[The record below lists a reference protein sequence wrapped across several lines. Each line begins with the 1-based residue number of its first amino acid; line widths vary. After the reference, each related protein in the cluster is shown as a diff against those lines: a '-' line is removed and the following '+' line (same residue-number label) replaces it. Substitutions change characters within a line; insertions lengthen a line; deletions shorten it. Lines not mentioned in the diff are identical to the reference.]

1 MVNQAKENIGNEVKK
16 TVQINLCTN
25 ALKFLIFIDKLP
37 FNNTEMFAIM
47 KKSILFI
54 LIIFS
59 NILLAETIGRV
70 MKSNGTVLI
79 KPMGSPSYSVSVKPG
94 QAVSNGDAIRVG
106 EASFAVVIFLDDKSV
121 VKIRENT
128 DFQFVETS
136 NTRSLIIDQGTTLH
150 NVNKEDR
157 KKTYRVETPVS
168 VASVKGT
175 EFSSF
180 HDAVSGVDKFVGKS
194 GNFEV
199 LNSISGAI
207 VNVGPGQKAV
217 SNALGQLI
225 PAPAEPGDFPE
236 DPDGESSPEQNDN
249 QGQSENNQQDS
260 PQQQERQ
267 PQQRQQRSPQQNQN
281 QTSQEPAKQTE
292 SVERLEDV
300 QTSSSNPQSPP
311 KKPFNMGLAVGSAT
325 INDTIYNQVAL
336 RPELSFGKLGIG
348 FDLVMYIDNEGNIR
362 KDEWDE
368 PSDFIDKI
376 LYLRWGQKSDPF
388 WLVWGS
394 LNNVTLGYGG
404 LISGYSNMMEF
415 PSVRKVGINTGFN
428 FRNFGTEVFLSNMK
442 DFSRGGTLLGLR
454 GTYKI
459 SDTLPITLGM
469 NFVQDMNQFSG
480 LKDTDGDDYP
490 DLFDDFPNDKDLWND
505 TDGDG
510 LADENGGNKA
520 PSGGWDIDADG
531 NNILDSEQ
539 SELKLKPEPF
549 KSTNSEAVAQGFGF
563 DIGYPVLKS
572 RALSLE
578 VYSEFNTLSFSQA
591 TGDTTYFNRNKMTG
605 SGITLPGLR
614 ASLFGFLNISFE
626 YRIKNG
632 YFIPQ
637 FFDGSYDLSRV
648 TVQTTDSGII
658 VRTKDQLVFADPL
671 SNKDTRGMYGSAS
684 ANLFNLLTF
693 NASYASMKADT
704 TEFNSFNA
712 LLNLNAENIPK
723 LSVAQA
729 YYQRNND
736 KDPFD
741 FGNPSLNTVFG
752 YKVGYEVSQGVSVIW
767 DFRQFYRDSGIPGAA
782 LEPVKQTTIETAF
795 DF

>member
-1 MVNQAKENIGNEVKK
+1 MKRN
-16 TVQINLCTN
+16 
-25 ALKFLIFIDKLP
+25 IFILLL
-37 FNNTEMFAIM
+37 
-47 KKSILFI
+47 IL
-54 LIIFS
+54 S
-59 NILLAETIGRV
+59 NILPAETIGRV

-79 KPMGSPSYSVSVKPG
+79 KPMGSPSYSVVVKPG

-150 NVNKEDR
+150 NVNKENR

-199 LNSISGAI
+199 FNSISGAT

-236 DPDGESSPEQNDN
+236 DPDGESSPEQNES
-249 QGQSENNQQDS
+249 QEQQNNNNEQQRE
-260 PQQQERQ
+260 PQRQQQR
-267 PQQRQQRSPQQNQN
+267 PQQRQQQRPQQSQQQKPQQSQQQAQKPDAPNSNNQN
-281 QTSQEPAKQTE
+281 LDKANT
-292 SVERLEDV
+292 
-300 QTSSSNPQSPP
+300 PP

-348 FDLVMYIDNEGNIR
+348 LDLVMYIDNEGNIR

-368 PSDFIDKI
+368 PSDFIDKL
-376 LYLRWGQKSDPF
+376 LYIRWGQKSDPF
-388 WLVWGS
+388 WLLWGS

-404 LISGYSNMMEF
+404 LLSGYSNMMEF
-415 PSVRKVGINTGFN
+415 PSVRKVGINTGFG
-428 FRNFGTEVFLSNMK
+428 FGNFGTEIFLSNMK

-459 SDTLPITLGM
+459 SDAIPLTIGM
-469 NFVQDMNQFSG
+469 NFVRDMNQFSG
-480 LKDTDGDDYP
+480 LKDKDGDNYP
-490 DLFDDFPNDKDLWND
+490 DMFDDFPDDKTLWND

-510 LADENGGNKA
+510 IADLNGGSKQ
-520 PSGGWDIDADG
+520 PEGGWDIDGDG
-531 NNILDSEQ
+531 NNILDSQQ
-539 SELKLKPEPF
+539 SDLKLKPEPF
-549 KSTNSEAVAQGFGF
+549 KSNNSEAVAQGFAL
-563 DIGYPVLKS
+563 DIGYPVLRSK
-572 RALSLE
+572 AFSLE
-578 VYSEFNTLSFSQA
+578 VYSEFNTLSFSQSQ
-591 TGDTTYFNRNKMTG
+591 GDTTYFNRKSMSG
-605 SGITLPGLR
+605 SGITVPGMR
-614 ASLFGFLNISFE
+614 ASLFGFLNFSFE
-626 YRIKNG
+626 YRIKKG

-648 TVQTTDSGII
+648 TVQTTDNGIL
-658 VRTKDQLVFADPL
+658 VRTKDQMIFADPL
-671 SNKDTRGMYGSAS
+671 SKNDTKGMYGSAS
-684 ANLFNLLTF
+684 TNLFNLLTF
-693 NASYASMKADT
+693 NASYANMKADT

-712 LLNLNAENIPK
+712 ILNLNAENIPK

-736 KDPFD
+736 KNPFD
-741 FGNPSLNTVFG
+741 FGNPSINTVFG
-752 YKVGYEVSQGVSVIW
+752 YKVGYEVSKGVSVIW
-767 DFRQFYRDSGIPGAA
+767 DYRQYYRDSGIPGSA

>member
-1 MVNQAKENIGNEVKK
+1 MKR
-16 TVQINLCTN
+16 NL
-25 ALKFLIFIDKLP
+25 LV
-37 FNNTEMFAIM
+37 
-47 KKSILFI
+47 LFFV
-54 LIIFS
+54 FS
-59 NILLAETIGRV
+59 NLLIAETIGRV
-70 MKSNGTVLI
+70 MKANGTVLV
-79 KPMGSPSYSVSVKPG
+79 KPMGAPSYSVQVKPG
-94 QAVSNGDAIRVG
+94 QAISNGDAIRVG

-150 NVNKEDR
+150 NVNKENR

-180 HDAVSGVDKFVGKS
+180 HDAVSGVDKFVGKT

-199 LNSISGAI
+199 FNTISGAT

-236 DPDGESSPEQNDN
+236 DPDGESSPEQN
-249 QGQSENNQQDS
+249 E
-260 PQQQERQ
+260 PEQQQNNNEQQ
-267 PQQRQQRSPQQNQN
+267 PQQRQEQRPQQRQQQQRPQQRQQQQRPQQRQQQPQRPELSENQ
-281 QTSQEPAKQTE
+281 P
-292 SVERLEDV
+292 LEKA
-300 QTSSSNPQSPP
+300 QPSP

-348 FDLVMYIDNEGNIR
+348 LDLVMYIDNEGNIR

-368 PSDFIDKI
+368 PSDFIDKL
-376 LYLRWGQKSDPF
+376 LYIRWGQKSDPF

-404 LISGYSNMMEF
+404 LLSGYSNMMEF
-415 PSVRKVGINTGFN
+415 PSVRKVGVNTGFG
-428 FRNFGTEVFLSNMK
+428 FGNFGTEIFLSNMK
-442 DFSRGGTLLGLR
+442 DFSRGGTLMGLR

-459 SDTLPITLGM
+459 SDSLPIIIGM

-480 LKDTDGDDYP
+480 LKDKDGDNYP
-490 DLFDDFPNDKDLWND
+490 DMFDDFPNDKTLWND
-505 TDGDG
+505 TDSDG
-510 LADENGGNKA
+510 IPDVNGGNKA
-520 PSGGWDIDADG
+520 PDGGWDIDADG
-531 NNILDSEQ
+531 NNILDSQ
-539 SELKLKPEPF
+539 QTDLKLKSEPF
-549 KSTNSEAVAQGFGF
+549 KSNNNEAVAQGFAF
-563 DIGYPVLKS
+563 DIGYPVVRSK
-572 RALSLE
+572 AFNLE
-578 VYSEFNTLSFSQA
+578 IYSEFNTLSFSQSK
-591 TGDTTYFNRNKMTG
+591 GDTTYFKRDKMKG
-605 SGITLPGLR
+605 SGITVPGMR
-614 ASLFGFLNISFE
+614 ASVFGFLNLSFE
-626 YRIKNG
+626 YRIKKG
-632 YFIPQ
+632 YFVPQ

-648 TVQTTDSGII
+648 TVQTTDSGIL
-658 VRTKDQLVFADPL
+658 VRTKDQVIFSDPQ
-671 SNKDTRGMYGSAS
+671 SNKDTKGMYGSAS
-684 ANLFNLLTF
+684 ASLFNLLTF
-693 NASYASMKADT
+693 NASYANMKADT

-712 LLNLNAENIPK
+712 ILNLNAENIPK

-736 KDPFD
+736 KNPFD
-741 FGNPSLNTVFG
+741 FSSPSINTVFG
-752 YKVGYEVSQGVSVIW
+752 YKVGYEVSKGVSVIW
-767 DFRQFYRDSGIPGAA
+767 DFRQYYRDSGIPGDK

>member
-1 MVNQAKENIGNEVKK
+1 
-16 TVQINLCTN
+16 
-25 ALKFLIFIDKLP
+25 
-37 FNNTEMFAIM
+37 
-47 KKSILFI
+47 
-54 LIIFS
+54 
-59 NILLAETIGRV
+59 
-70 MKSNGTVLI
+70 
-79 KPMGSPSYSVSVKPG
+79 MGSPSYSVQVKPG
-94 QAVSNGDAIRVG
+94 QAISNGDAIRVG

-150 NVNKEDR
+150 NVNKENR

-199 LNSISGAI
+199 FNSISGAT

-236 DPDGESSPEQNDN
+236 DPDGESSPEQN
-249 QGQSENNQQDS
+249 E
-260 PQQQERQ
+260 PEQQQNNNEQQ
-267 PQQRQQRSPQQNQN
+267 PQQRQQQRPQQRQQQQRPQQRQQQQRPQQREQQPQRSEVSENQ
-281 QTSQEPAKQTE
+281 P
-292 SVERLEDV
+292 LEK
-300 QTSSSNPQSPP
+300 TQSAP

-348 FDLVMYIDNEGNIR
+348 LDLVMYIDNEGNVR

-368 PSDFIDKI
+368 PSDFIDKL
-376 LYLRWGQKSDPF
+376 LYIRWGQKSDPF

-404 LISGYSNMMEF
+404 LLSGYSNMMEF
-415 PSVRKVGINTGFN
+415 PSVRKVGINTGFG
-428 FRNFGTEVFLSNMK
+428 FGNFGTEIFLSNMK
-442 DFSRGGTLLGLR
+442 DFSRGGTLMGLR

-459 SDTLPITLGM
+459 SEALPITIGM

-480 LKDTDGDDYP
+480 LKDKDGDNYP
-490 DLFDDFPNDKDLWND
+490 DMFDDFPDDETLWND

-510 LADENGGNKA
+510 IPDINGGNKT
-520 PSGGWDIDADG
+520 PDGGWDIDADG
-531 NNILDSEQ
+531 NNILDSQ
-539 SELKLKPEPF
+539 QTDLKLKSEPF
-549 KSTNSEAVAQGFGF
+549 KSNNNEAVAQGFAF
-563 DIGYPVLKS
+563 DIGYPVVRSK
-572 RALSLE
+572 AFNLE
-578 VYSEFNTLSFSQA
+578 IYSELNTLSFSQSK
-591 TGDTTYFNRNKMTG
+591 GDTTYFKRDKMNG
-605 SGITLPGLR
+605 SGITVPGMR
-614 ASLFGFLNISFE
+614 ASVFGFLNLSFE
-626 YRIKNG
+626 YRIKKG
-632 YFIPQ
+632 YFVPQ

-648 TVQTTDSGII
+648 TVQTTDSGIL
-658 VRTKDQLVFADPL
+658 VRTKDQVIFSDPQ
-671 SNKDTRGMYGSAS
+671 SNKDTKGMYGSAS
-684 ANLFNLLTF
+684 ANLFNFLTF
-693 NASYASMKADT
+693 NASYANMKADT

-712 LLNLNAENIPK
+712 MLNLNAENIPK

-736 KDPFD
+736 KNPFD
-741 FGNPSLNTVFG
+741 FSNPSINTVFG
-752 YKVGYEVSQGVSVIW
+752 YKVGYEVSKGVSVIW
-767 DFRQFYRDSGIPGAA
+767 DFRQYYRDSGIPGDK

>member
-1 MVNQAKENIGNEVKK
+1 
-16 TVQINLCTN
+16 
-25 ALKFLIFIDKLP
+25 
-37 FNNTEMFAIM
+37 M
-47 KKSILFI
+47 K
-54 LIIFS
+54 
-59 NILLAETIGRV
+59 A
-70 MKSNGTVLI
+70 NGTVLV
-79 KPMGSPSYSVSVKPG
+79 KPMGSPSYSVQVKPG
-94 QAVSNGDAIRVG
+94 QAISNGDAIRVG

-150 NVNKEDR
+150 NVNKENR

-199 LNSISGAI
+199 FNSISGAT

-236 DPDGESSPEQNDN
+236 DPDGESSPEQN
-249 QGQSENNQQDS
+249 E
-260 PQQQERQ
+260 PEQQQNNNEQQ
-267 PQQRQQRSPQQNQN
+267 PQQRQQQRPQQRQQQQRPQQRQQQQRPQQREQQPQRSEVSENQ
-281 QTSQEPAKQTE
+281 P
-292 SVERLEDV
+292 LEK
-300 QTSSSNPQSPP
+300 TQSAP

-348 FDLVMYIDNEGNIR
+348 LDLVMYIDNEGNVR

-368 PSDFIDKI
+368 PSDFIDKL
-376 LYLRWGQKSDPF
+376 LYIRWGQKSDPF

-394 LNNVTLGYGG
+394 LDNVTLGYGG
-404 LISGYSNMMEF
+404 LLSGYSNMMEF
-415 PSVRKVGINTGFN
+415 PSVRKVGINTGFG
-428 FRNFGTEVFLSNMK
+428 FGNFGTEIFLSNMK
-442 DFSRGGTLLGLR
+442 DFSRGGTLMGLR

-459 SDTLPITLGM
+459 SEALPITIGM

-480 LKDTDGDDYP
+480 LKDKDGDNYP
-490 DLFDDFPNDKDLWND
+490 DMFDDFPDDKTLWND

-510 LADENGGNKA
+510 IPDINGGNKT
-520 PSGGWDIDADG
+520 PDGGWDIDADG
-531 NNILDSEQ
+531 NNILDSQ
-539 SELKLKPEPF
+539 QTDLKLKSEPF
-549 KSTNSEAVAQGFGF
+549 KSNNNEAVAQGFAF
-563 DIGYPVLKS
+563 DIGYPVVRSK
-572 RALSLE
+572 AFNLE
-578 VYSEFNTLSFSQA
+578 IYSELNTLSFSQSK
-591 TGDTTYFNRNKMTG
+591 GDTTYFKRDKMNG
-605 SGITLPGLR
+605 SGITVPGMR
-614 ASLFGFLNISFE
+614 ASVFGFLNLSFE
-626 YRIKNG
+626 YRIKKG
-632 YFIPQ
+632 YFVPQ

-648 TVQTTDSGII
+648 TVQTTDSGIL
-658 VRTKDQLVFADPL
+658 VRTKDQVIFSDPQ
-671 SNKDTRGMYGSAS
+671 SNKDTKGMYGSAS
-684 ANLFNLLTF
+684 ANLFNFLTF
-693 NASYASMKADT
+693 NASYANMKADT

-712 LLNLNAENIPK
+712 ILNLNAENIPK

-736 KDPFD
+736 KNPFD
-741 FGNPSLNTVFG
+741 FSNPSINTVFG
-752 YKVGYEVSQGVSVIW
+752 YKVGYEVSKGVSVIW
-767 DFRQFYRDSGIPGAA
+767 DFRQYYRDSGIPGDK

>member
-1 MVNQAKENIGNEVKK
+1 MKRKLLLLFFVCS
-16 TVQINLCTN
+16 NL
-25 ALKFLIFIDKLP
+25 
-37 FNNTEMFAIM
+37 
-47 KKSILFI
+47 
-54 LIIFS
+54 
-59 NILLAETIGRV
+59 LLAETIGRV
-70 MKSNGTVLI
+70 MKANGTVLV
-79 KPMGSPSYSVSVKPG
+79 KPMGSPSYSVQAKPG
-94 QAVSNGDAIRVG
+94 QAISNGDAIRVG
-106 EASFAVVIFLDDKSV
+106 ESSFAVVIFLDDKSV

-150 NVNKEDR
+150 NVNKENR

-199 LNSISGAI
+199 FNTISGAT

-236 DPDGESSPEQNDN
+236 DPDGESTPEQN
-249 QGQSENNQQDS
+249 E
-260 PQQQERQ
+260 PEQQQNNNEQQ
-267 PQQRQQRSPQQNQN
+267 PQQRQQQRPQQQQKQRPQQQQQQQRPQQREQQPQRSEVSENQ
-281 QTSQEPAKQTE
+281 P
-292 SVERLEDV
+292 LEK
-300 QTSSSNPQSPP
+300 TQSAP

-348 FDLVMYIDNEGNIR
+348 LDLVMYIDNEGNVR

-368 PSDFIDKI
+368 PSDFIDKL
-376 LYLRWGQKSDPF
+376 LYIRWGQKSDPF

-394 LNNVTLGYGG
+394 LDNVTLGYGG
-404 LISGYSNMMEF
+404 LLSSYSNMMEF
-415 PSVRKVGINTGFN
+415 PSVRKVGINTGFG
-428 FRNFGTEVFLSNMK
+428 FGNFGTEIFLSNMK
-442 DFSRGGTLLGLR
+442 DFSRGGTLMGLR

-459 SDTLPITLGM
+459 SESLPITIGM

-480 LKDTDGDDYP
+480 LKDKDGDNYP
-490 DLFDDFPNDKDLWND
+490 DMFDDFPDDKTLWND

-510 LADENGGNKA
+510 IPDINGGNKA
-520 PSGGWDIDADG
+520 PDGGWDIDADG
-531 NNILDSEQ
+531 NNILDSQ
-539 SELKLKPEPF
+539 QTDLKLKSEPF
-549 KSTNSEAVAQGFGF
+549 KSNNNEAVAQGFAF
-563 DIGYPVLKS
+563 DIGYPVVRSKS
-572 RALSLE
+572 FNLE
-578 VYSEFNTLSFSQA
+578 IYSEFNTLSFSQSK
-591 TGDTTYFNRNKMTG
+591 GDTTYFKRDKMNG
-605 SGITLPGLR
+605 SGITVPGMR
-614 ASLFGFLNISFE
+614 ASVFGFLNLSFE
-626 YRIKNG
+626 YRIKKG
-632 YFIPQ
+632 YFVPQ

-648 TVQTTDSGII
+648 TVQTTDSGIL
-658 VRTKDQLVFADPL
+658 VRTKDQVIFSDPQ
-671 SNKDTRGMYGSAS
+671 SNKDTKGMYGSAS
-684 ANLFNLLTF
+684 ANLFNFLTF
-693 NASYASMKADT
+693 NASYANMKADT

-712 LLNLNAENIPK
+712 ILNLNAENIPK

-736 KDPFD
+736 KNPFD
-741 FGNPSLNTVFG
+741 FSNPSINTVFG
-752 YKVGYEVSQGVSVIW
+752 YKVGYEVSKGVSVIW
-767 DFRQFYRDSGIPGAA
+767 DFRQYYRDSGIPGDK

>member
-1 MVNQAKENIGNEVKK
+1 MELY
-16 TVQINLCTN
+16 T
-25 ALKFLIFIDKLP
+25 
-37 FNNTEMFAIM
+37 IM
-47 KKSILFI
+47 KKNILFI
-54 LIIFS
+54 VIIFT
-59 NILLAETIGRV
+59 NILFAETIGRV

-79 KPMGSPSYSVSVKPG
+79 KPMGSPSYSVQAKPG

-150 NVNKEDR
+150 NVNKENR

-225 PAPAEPGDFPE
+225 PAPATPGDFPD
-236 DPDGESSPEQNDN
+236 DPDGEPTPEEGDAQNQND
-249 QGQSENNQQDS
+249 NNQQDR
-260 PQQQERQ
+260 PQQQQRQQPQQKQQ
-267 PQQRQQRSPQQNQN
+267 PQQRQQPQQNQN
-281 QTSQEPAKQTE
+281 KSTQSQDQLSQGSNSAVNNDT
-292 SVERLEDV
+292 SVEKN
-300 QTSSSNPQSPP
+300 QAPP

-376 LYLRWGQKSDPF
+376 LYLRWGQKTDSF
-388 WLVWGS
+388 WLLWGS
-394 LNNVTLGYGG
+394 LNNITLGYGG
-404 LISGYSNMMEF
+404 LLSGYSNMMEF

-428 FRNFGTEVFLSNMK
+428 YGNLGTEVFLSNMK

-459 SDTLPITLGM
+459 SDALPITLGM

-480 LKDTDGDDYP
+480 LKDTDGDNYP

-510 LADENGGNKA
+510 IADLNGGTKA

-531 NNILDSEQ
+531 NNILDTEQ
-539 SELKLKPEPF
+539 SDLKLKQEPF
-549 KSTNSEAVAQGFGF
+549 KSTNNEAVASGFGF

-572 RALSLE
+572 SALTLDI
-578 VYSEFNTLSFSQA
+578 YSEFNTLSFSKS

-605 SGITLPGLR
+605 SGITLPGIR
-614 ASLFGFLNISFE
+614 AAFFGFLNISFE

-648 TVQTTDSGII
+648 TVQTTNDGIL
-658 VRTKDQLVFADPL
+658 VRTKDQLIFADPL
-671 SNKDTRGMYGSAS
+671 SNKDTKGMFGSAS

-693 NASYASMKADT
+693 NASYANMKADT

-736 KDPFD
+736 KNPFD
-741 FGNPSLNTVFG
+741 FSNPTINTVFG

-767 DFRQFYRDSGIPGAA
+767 DFRQFYRDSGIPGAD

>member
-1 MVNQAKENIGNEVKK
+1 MKRKI
-16 TVQINLCTN
+16 
-25 ALKFLIFIDKLP
+25 FLL
-37 FNNTEMFAIM
+37 
-47 KKSILFI
+47 LF
-54 LIIFS
+54 IFS

-79 KPMGSPSYSVSVKPG
+79 KPMGATSYSVEVKPG

-150 NVNKEDR
+150 NVNKENR

-175 EFSSF
+175 EFSAF

-199 LNSISGAI
+199 FNSISGATI
-207 VNVGPGQKAV
+207 NVGPGQKAV

-225 PAPAEPGDFPE
+225 PAPAEPGDFPD
-236 DPDGESSPEQNDN
+236 DPDGESSPEQNES
-249 QGQSENNQQDS
+249 QEQNNNNDQQ
-260 PQQQERQ
+260 PEQQRQQQR
-267 PQQRQQRSPQQNQN
+267 PQQRQQKPRPEQSQQQRTQQRQQQTQKPDAPTSNNQ
-281 QTSQEPAKQTE
+281 SLDKAKT
-292 SVERLEDV
+292 
-300 QTSSSNPQSPP
+300 PP

-348 FDLVMYIDNEGNIR
+348 LDLVMYIDNEGNIR

-368 PSDFIDKI
+368 PSDFIDKL
-376 LYLRWGQKSDPF
+376 LYIRWGQKSDPF
-388 WLVWGS
+388 WLLWGS

-404 LISGYSNMMEF
+404 LLSGYSNMMEF
-415 PSVRKVGINTGFN
+415 PSVRKVGVNTGVGFG
-428 FRNFGTEVFLSNMK
+428 NFGTEIFLANMK
-442 DFSRGGTLLGLR
+442 DFSRGGTLMGLR

-459 SDTLPITLGM
+459 SDAIPLTLGI

-480 LKDTDGDDYP
+480 LKDKDGDYYP
-490 DLFDDFPNDKDLWND
+490 DMFDDFPDDKTLWND

-510 LADENGGNKA
+510 IADLNGGSKE
-520 PSGGWDIDADG
+520 PEGGWDIDGDG
-531 NNILDSEQ
+531 NNILDAQQ
-539 SELKLKPEPF
+539 SDLKLKPEPF
-549 KSTNSEAVAQGFGF
+549 KSNNSEAVAQGFAF
-563 DIGYPVLKS
+563 DIGYPVLRSK
-572 RALSLE
+572 AFSLE
-578 VYSEFNTLSFSQA
+578 VYSEFNTLSFSQSQ
-591 TGDTTYFNRNKMTG
+591 GDTTYFNRRSMSG
-605 SGITLPGLR
+605 SGITVPGMR
-614 ASLFGFLNISFE
+614 ASVFGFLNISFE
-626 YRIKNG
+626 YRIKKG

-648 TVQTTDSGII
+648 TVQTTDNGIL
-658 VRTKDQLVFADPL
+658 VRTKDQMIFADPL
-671 SNKDTRGMYGSAS
+671 SKNDTKGMYGSAS

-693 NASYASMKADT
+693 NASYANMKADT
-704 TEFNSFNA
+704 VEFNSFNA

-736 KDPFD
+736 KNPFD
-741 FGNPSLNTVFG
+741 FENPSINTVFG
-752 YKVGYEVSQGVSVIW
+752 YKVGYEVSKGVSVIW
-767 DFRQFYRDSGIPGAA
+767 DFRQYYRDSGIPGAD

>member
-1 MVNQAKENIGNEVKK
+1 M
-16 TVQINLCTN
+16 
-25 ALKFLIFIDKLP
+25 LKNSLLI
-37 FNNTEMFAIM
+37 A
-47 KKSILFI
+47 
-54 LIIFS
+54 IIFS
-59 NILLAETIGRV
+59 NLLSAETIGRV

-79 KPMGSPSYSVSVKPG
+79 KQMGSSSYSIQAKPG

-106 EASFAVVIFLDDKSV
+106 DASFAVVIFLDDKSV

-150 NVNKEDR
+150 NVNKDNR

-236 DPDGESSPEQNDN
+236 DPDGESSSEQNNDEP
-249 QGQSENNQQDS
+249 QSDGNNQEQ
-260 PQQQERQ
+260 PQPQNQQNQQ
-267 PQQRQQRSPQQNQN
+267 PQQRQQRSTQRQLDRSPQGQNMSLQTNEAVVQN
-281 QTSQEPAKQTE
+281 ETSAVKDQA
-292 SVERLEDV
+292 
-300 QTSSSNPQSPP
+300 PP

-368 PSDFIDKI
+368 PSDFVDKI

-388 WLVWGS
+388 WLMWGS

-404 LISGYSNMMEF
+404 LLNGYSNMMEF
-415 PSVRKVGINTGFN
+415 PSVRKVGINTGFTIGK
-428 FRNFGTEVFLSNMK
+428 FGTEVFLSNMK
-442 DFSRGGTLLGLR
+442 DFSRGGTLIGLR

-459 SDTLPITLGM
+459 SDALPITLGM

-490 DLFDDFPNDKDLWND
+490 DLFDDFPNDKDLWSD

-510 LADENGGNKA
+510 IADLNGGSKI
-520 PSGGWDIDADG
+520 PDGGWDIDADG
-531 NNILDSEQ
+531 NNILDSQQ
-539 SELKLKPEPF
+539 SDLKLKPEPF

-572 RALSLE
+572 RVLSME
-578 VYSEFNTLSFSQA
+578 VYSEFNTLNFSKS
-591 TGDTTYFNRNKMTG
+591 TGDTTYFNRNKMSG
-605 SGITLPGLR
+605 SGITLPGVR

-648 TVQTTDSGII
+648 TVQTTDSGIL
-658 VRTKDQLVFADPL
+658 VRTKDQVIFADPM
-671 SNKDTRGMYGSAS
+671 SNKDTKGMFGSAS

-693 NASYASMKADT
+693 NASYANMKADT

-712 LLNLNAENIPK
+712 LLNLNADNIPK
-723 LSVAQA
+723 LSIAQA

-736 KDPFD
+736 KNPFE
-741 FGNPSLNTVFG
+741 FSKPSINTVFG

-767 DFRQFYRDSGIPGAA
+767 DFRQYYRDSGLPGAI

>member
-1 MVNQAKENIGNEVKK
+1 MKR
-16 TVQINLCTN
+16 NL
-25 ALKFLIFIDKLP
+25 LV
-37 FNNTEMFAIM
+37 
-47 KKSILFI
+47 LF
-54 LIIFS
+54 FVCS
-59 NILLAETIGRV
+59 NLLLAETIGRV
-70 MKSNGTVLI
+70 MKANGTVLV
-79 KPMGSPSYSVSVKPG
+79 KPMGAASYSVQVNPG
-94 QAVSNGDAIRVG
+94 LAISNGDAIRVG

-150 NVNKEDR
+150 NVNKENR

-199 LNSISGAI
+199 FNTISGAT

-236 DPDGESSPEQNDN
+236 DPDGESSPEQN
-249 QGQSENNQQDS
+249 E
-260 PQQQERQ
+260 PEQQQNNNEQQ
-267 PQQRQQRSPQQNQN
+267 PQQRQQQRPQQRQQQQRPQQRQQQQRPQQREQQPQRSEVSENQ
-281 QTSQEPAKQTE
+281 P
-292 SVERLEDV
+292 LEKA
-300 QTSSSNPQSPP
+300 QSAP

-348 FDLVMYIDNEGNIR
+348 LDLVMYIDNEGNVR

-368 PSDFIDKI
+368 PSDFIDKL
-376 LYLRWGQKSDPF
+376 LYIRWGQKSDPF

-394 LNNVTLGYGG
+394 LDNVTLGYGG
-404 LISGYSNMMEF
+404 LLSGYSNMMEF
-415 PSVRKVGINTGFN
+415 PSVRKVGINTGFG
-428 FRNFGTEVFLSNMK
+428 FGNFGTEIFLSNMK
-442 DFSRGGTLLGLR
+442 DFSRGGTLMGLR

-459 SDTLPITLGM
+459 SESLPITIGM

-480 LKDTDGDDYP
+480 LKDKDGDNYP
-490 DLFDDFPNDKDLWND
+490 DMFDDFPDDKTLWND

-510 LADENGGNKA
+510 IPDINGGNKT
-520 PSGGWDIDADG
+520 PDGGWDIDADG
-531 NNILDSEQ
+531 NNILDSQ
-539 SELKLKPEPF
+539 QTDLKLKSEPF
-549 KSTNSEAVAQGFGF
+549 KSNNNEAVAQGFAF
-563 DIGYPVLKS
+563 DIGYPVVRSK
-572 RALSLE
+572 AFNLE
-578 VYSEFNTLSFSQA
+578 IYSEFNTLSFSQSK
-591 TGDTTYFNRNKMTG
+591 GDTTYFKRDKMNG
-605 SGITLPGLR
+605 SGITVPGMR
-614 ASLFGFLNISFE
+614 ASVFGFLNLSFE
-626 YRIKNG
+626 YRIKKG
-632 YFIPQ
+632 YFVPQ

-648 TVQTTDSGII
+648 TVQTTDSGIL
-658 VRTKDQLVFADPL
+658 VRTKDQVIFSDPQ
-671 SNKDTRGMYGSAS
+671 SNKDTKGMYGSAS
-684 ANLFNLLTF
+684 ANLFNFLTF
-693 NASYASMKADT
+693 NASYANMKADT

-712 LLNLNAENIPK
+712 ILNLNAENIPK

-736 KDPFD
+736 KNPFD
-741 FGNPSLNTVFG
+741 FSNPSINTVFG
-752 YKVGYEVSQGVSVIW
+752 YKVGYEVSKGVSVIW
-767 DFRQFYRDSGIPGAA
+767 DFRQYYRDSGIPGDK

>member
-1 MVNQAKENIGNEVKK
+1 MKRKLLLLFFVCS
-16 TVQINLCTN
+16 NL
-25 ALKFLIFIDKLP
+25 
-37 FNNTEMFAIM
+37 
-47 KKSILFI
+47 
-54 LIIFS
+54 
-59 NILLAETIGRV
+59 LLAETIGRV
-70 MKSNGTVLI
+70 MKANGTVLV
-79 KPMGSPSYSVSVKPG
+79 KPMGSPSYSVQAKPG
-94 QAVSNGDAIRVG
+94 QAISNGDAIRVG
-106 EASFAVVIFLDDKSV
+106 ESSFAVVIFLDDKSV

-150 NVNKEDR
+150 NVNKENR

-199 LNSISGAI
+199 FNTISGAT

-236 DPDGESSPEQNDN
+236 DPDGESTPEQN
-249 QGQSENNQQDS
+249 E
-260 PQQQERQ
+260 PEQQQNNNEQQ
-267 PQQRQQRSPQQNQN
+267 PQQRQQQRPQQQQKQRPQQQQQQQRPQQREQQSQRSEVSENQ
-281 QTSQEPAKQTE
+281 P
-292 SVERLEDV
+292 LEK
-300 QTSSSNPQSPP
+300 TQSAP

-348 FDLVMYIDNEGNIR
+348 LDLVMYIDNEGNVR

-368 PSDFIDKI
+368 PSDFIDKL
-376 LYLRWGQKSDPF
+376 LYIRWGQKSDPF

-394 LNNVTLGYGG
+394 LDNVTLGYGG
-404 LISGYSNMMEF
+404 LLSSYSNMMEF
-415 PSVRKVGINTGFN
+415 PSVRKVGINTGFG
-428 FRNFGTEVFLSNMK
+428 FGNFGTEIFLSNMK
-442 DFSRGGTLLGLR
+442 DFSRGGTLMGLR

-459 SDTLPITLGM
+459 SESLPITIGM

-480 LKDTDGDDYP
+480 LKDKDGDNYP
-490 DLFDDFPNDKDLWND
+490 DMFDDFPDDKTLWND

-510 LADENGGNKA
+510 IPDINGGNKA
-520 PSGGWDIDADG
+520 PDGGWDIDADG
-531 NNILDSEQ
+531 NNILDSQ
-539 SELKLKPEPF
+539 QTDLKLKSEPF
-549 KSTNSEAVAQGFGF
+549 KSNNNEAVAQGFAF
-563 DIGYPVLKS
+563 DIGYPVVRSKS
-572 RALSLE
+572 FNLE
-578 VYSEFNTLSFSQA
+578 IYSEFNTLSFSQSK
-591 TGDTTYFNRNKMTG
+591 GDTTYFKRDKMNG
-605 SGITLPGLR
+605 SGITVPGMR
-614 ASLFGFLNISFE
+614 ASVFGFLNLSFE
-626 YRIKNG
+626 YRIKKG
-632 YFIPQ
+632 YFVPQ

-648 TVQTTDSGII
+648 TVQTTDSGIL
-658 VRTKDQLVFADPL
+658 VRTKDQVIFSDPQ
-671 SNKDTRGMYGSAS
+671 SNKDTKGMYGSAS
-684 ANLFNLLTF
+684 ANLFNFLTF
-693 NASYASMKADT
+693 NASYANMKADT

-712 LLNLNAENIPK
+712 ILNLNAENIPK

-736 KDPFD
+736 KNPFD
-741 FGNPSLNTVFG
+741 FSNPSINTVFG
-752 YKVGYEVSQGVSVIW
+752 YKVGYEVSKGVSVIW
-767 DFRQFYRDSGIPGAA
+767 DFRQYYRDSGIPGDK

>member
-1 MVNQAKENIGNEVKK
+1 MKRKLLVLFFVCS
-16 TVQINLCTN
+16 NL
-25 ALKFLIFIDKLP
+25 
-37 FNNTEMFAIM
+37 
-47 KKSILFI
+47 
-54 LIIFS
+54 
-59 NILLAETIGRV
+59 LLAETIGRV
-70 MKSNGTVLI
+70 MKANGTVLV
-79 KPMGSPSYSVSVKPG
+79 KPMGSPSYSVQVKSG
-94 QAVSNGDAIRVG
+94 QAISNGDAIRVG

-150 NVNKEDR
+150 NVNKENR

-199 LNSISGAI
+199 FNSISGAT

-236 DPDGESSPEQNDN
+236 DPDGESSPEQN
-249 QGQSENNQQDS
+249 E
-260 PQQQERQ
+260 PEQQQNNNEQQ
-267 PQQRQQRSPQQNQN
+267 PQQRQQQRPQQRQQQQRPQQRQQQQRPQQREQQPQRSEVSENQ
-281 QTSQEPAKQTE
+281 P
-292 SVERLEDV
+292 LEK
-300 QTSSSNPQSPP
+300 TQSAP

-348 FDLVMYIDNEGNIR
+348 LDLVMYIDNEGNVR

-368 PSDFIDKI
+368 PSDFIDKL
-376 LYLRWGQKSDPF
+376 LYIRWGQKSDPF

-394 LNNVTLGYGG
+394 LDNVTLGYGG
-404 LISGYSNMMEF
+404 LLSGYSNMMEF
-415 PSVRKVGINTGFN
+415 PSVRKVGINTGFG
-428 FRNFGTEVFLSNMK
+428 FGNFGTEIFLSNMK
-442 DFSRGGTLLGLR
+442 DFSRGGTLMGLR

-459 SDTLPITLGM
+459 SEALPITIGM

-480 LKDTDGDDYP
+480 LKDKDGDNYP
-490 DLFDDFPNDKDLWND
+490 DMFDDFPDNETLWND

-510 LADENGGNKA
+510 IPDINGGNKT
-520 PSGGWDIDADG
+520 PDGGWDIDADG
-531 NNILDSEQ
+531 NNILDSQ
-539 SELKLKPEPF
+539 QTDLKLKSEPF
-549 KSTNSEAVAQGFGF
+549 KSNNNEAVAQGFAF
-563 DIGYPVLKS
+563 DIGYPVVRSK
-572 RALSLE
+572 AFNLE
-578 VYSEFNTLSFSQA
+578 IYSELNTLSFSQSK
-591 TGDTTYFNRNKMTG
+591 GDTTYFKRDKMNG
-605 SGITLPGLR
+605 SGITVPGMR
-614 ASLFGFLNISFE
+614 ASVFGFLNLSFE
-626 YRIKNG
+626 YRIKKG
-632 YFIPQ
+632 YFVPQ

-648 TVQTTDSGII
+648 TVQTTDSGIL
-658 VRTKDQLVFADPL
+658 VRTKDQVIFSDPQ
-671 SNKDTRGMYGSAS
+671 SNKDTKGMYGSAS
-684 ANLFNLLTF
+684 ANLFNFLTF
-693 NASYASMKADT
+693 NASYANMKADT

-712 LLNLNAENIPK
+712 MLNLNAENIPK

-736 KDPFD
+736 KNPFD
-741 FGNPSLNTVFG
+741 FSNPSINTVFG
-752 YKVGYEVSQGVSVIW
+752 YKVGYEVSKGVSVIW
-767 DFRQFYRDSGIPGAA
+767 DFRQYYRDSGIPGDK

>member
-1 MVNQAKENIGNEVKK
+1 
-16 TVQINLCTN
+16 
-25 ALKFLIFIDKLP
+25 
-37 FNNTEMFAIM
+37 M
-47 KKSILFI
+47 KKNTLFI
-54 LIIFS
+54 VIIFS
-59 NILLAETIGRV
+59 NFLFAETIGRV
-70 MKSNGTVLI
+70 MKSDGTVLI
-79 KPMGSPSYSVSVKPG
+79 KPMGSPSYSVQAKPG
-94 QAVSNGDAIRVG
+94 QAISNGDAIRVG
-106 EASFAVVIFLDDKSV
+106 ESSFAVVIFLDDRSV

-150 NVNKEDR
+150 NVNKENR

-225 PAPAEPGDFPE
+225 PAPAEPGDFPD
-236 DPDGESSPEQNDN
+236 DPDGESTPEQNDE
-249 QGQSENNQQDS
+249 QGQNENNQQDR
-260 PQQQERQ
+260 PQQQEQRPQ
-267 PQQRQQRSPQQNQN
+267 PRQQRPSQQNQKN
-281 QTSQEPAKQTE
+281 ATQNKRQSSQKADNVKQ
-292 SVERLEDV
+292 
-300 QTSSSNPQSPP
+300 SNAATNKPQAPT

-388 WLVWGS
+388 WLKWGS

-404 LISGYSNMMEF
+404 LLNGYSNMMEF
-415 PSVRKVGINTGFN
+415 PSVRKVGINTGIN
-428 FRNFGTEVFLSNMK
+428 YGNFGTEIFLSNMK

-454 GTYKI
+454 GTYRI
-459 SDTLPITLGM
+459 SDALPITIGM

-480 LKDTDGDDYP
+480 LKDTDGDNYP
-490 DLFDDFPNDKDLWND
+490 DLFDDFPNDKELWND

-510 LADENGGNKA
+510 IADLNGGSKA
-520 PSGGWDIDADG
+520 PNGGWDIDADG

-539 SELKLKPEPF
+539 SDLNLKPEPF

-578 VYSEFNTLSFSQA
+578 VYSEFNTLSFSQS
-591 TGDTTYFNRNKMTG
+591 TGDTTYFNRDKMTG
-605 SGITLPGLR
+605 SGITLPGLK
-614 ASLFGFLNISFE
+614 ASFFGFLSVSFE
-626 YRIKNG
+626 YRLKNG

-648 TVQTTDSGII
+648 TVQTTDNGII

-671 SNKDTRGMYGSAS
+671 SNQDTKGMYGSAS
-684 ANLFNLLTF
+684 ANLFNLITF
-693 NASYASMKADT
+693 NASYANMKADT

-712 LLNLNAENIPK
+712 LLNLNADNIPK

-736 KDPFD
+736 KNPFD
-741 FGNPSLNTVFG
+741 FSNPTLNTVFG

-767 DFRQFYRDSGIPGAA
+767 DFRQYYRDSGVPGAA

>member
-1 MVNQAKENIGNEVKK
+1 MKK
-16 TVQINLCTN
+16 LNYVFKNTFINMRRNPLLVIATML
-25 ALKFLIFIDKLP
+25 AVLVSSFLVFTTISARAIVE
-37 FNNTEMFAIM
+37 NNT
-47 KKSILFI
+47 S
-54 LIIFS
+54 
-59 NILLAETIGRV
+59 RWQ
-70 MKSNGTVLI
+70 NGVH
-79 KPMGSPSYSVSVKPG
+79 
-94 QAVSNGDAIRVG
+94 
-106 EASFAVVIFLDDKSV
+106 VVIFLDDKSV

-150 NVNKEDR
+150 NVNKDNR

-236 DPDGESSPEQNDN
+236 DPDGESSSEQNNDEP
-249 QGQSENNQQDS
+249 QSDGNNQEQ
-260 PQQQERQ
+260 PQPQNQQNQQ
-267 PQQRQQRSPQQNQN
+267 PQQRQQRSTQRQSDRSPQDQNKSLQTNEAVVQN
-281 QTSQEPAKQTE
+281 ETSAVKDQA
-292 SVERLEDV
+292 
-300 QTSSSNPQSPP
+300 PP

-368 PSDFIDKI
+368 PSDFVDKI

-388 WLVWGS
+388 WLMWGS

-404 LISGYSNMMEF
+404 LLNGYSNMMEF
-415 PSVRKVGINTGFN
+415 PSVRKVGINTGFTIGK
-428 FRNFGTEVFLSNMK
+428 FGTEVFLSNMK
-442 DFSRGGTLLGLR
+442 DFSRGGTLIGLR

-459 SDTLPITLGM
+459 SDALPITLGM

-490 DLFDDFPNDKDLWND
+490 DLFDDFPNDKDLWSD

-510 LADENGGNKA
+510 IADLNGGSKI
-520 PSGGWDIDADG
+520 PDGGWDIDADG
-531 NNILDSEQ
+531 NNILDSQQ
-539 SELKLKPEPF
+539 SDLKLKPEPF

-572 RALSLE
+572 RVLSME
-578 VYSEFNTLSFSQA
+578 VYSEFNTLNFSKS
-591 TGDTTYFNRNKMTG
+591 TGDTTYFNRNKMSG
-605 SGITLPGLR
+605 SGITLPGVR

-648 TVQTTDSGII
+648 TVQTTDSGIL
-658 VRTKDQLVFADPL
+658 VRTKDQVIFADPM
-671 SNKDTRGMYGSAS
+671 SNKDTKGMFGSAS

-693 NASYASMKADT
+693 NASYANMKADT

-712 LLNLNAENIPK
+712 LLNLNADNIPK
-723 LSVAQA
+723 LSIAQA

-736 KDPFD
+736 KNPFE
-741 FGNPSLNTVFG
+741 FSKPSINTVFG

-767 DFRQFYRDSGIPGAA
+767 DFRQYYRDSGLPGAI

>member
-1 MVNQAKENIGNEVKK
+1 
-16 TVQINLCTN
+16 
-25 ALKFLIFIDKLP
+25 
-37 FNNTEMFAIM
+37 M
-47 KKSILFI
+47 KKNTLFI
-54 LIIFS
+54 VIIFS
-59 NILLAETIGRV
+59 NFLFAETIGRV
-70 MKSNGTVLI
+70 MKSDGTVLI
-79 KPMGSPSYSVSVKPG
+79 KPMGSPSYSVQAKPG
-94 QAVSNGDAIRVG
+94 QAISNGDAIRVG
-106 EASFAVVIFLDDKSV
+106 ESSFAVVIFLDDKSV

-150 NVNKEDR
+150 NVNKENR

-225 PAPAEPGDFPE
+225 PAPAEPGDFPD
-236 DPDGESSPEQNDN
+236 DPDGESTPEQNDE
-249 QGQSENNQQDS
+249 QGQNENNQQDR
-260 PQQQERQ
+260 PQQQEQRPQ
-267 PQQRQQRSPQQNQN
+267 PRQQRQQRPSQQNQN
-281 QTSQEPAKQTE
+281 NASQNKRQSSQKADNVKQ
-292 SVERLEDV
+292 
-300 QTSSSNPQSPP
+300 SNTATNKPQAPT

-336 RPELSFGKLGIG
+336 RPELSLGKLGIG
-348 FDLVMYIDNEGNIR
+348 FDLVMYIDNEGNVR

-388 WLVWGS
+388 WLKWGS

-404 LISGYSNMMEF
+404 LLNGYSNMMEF
-415 PSVRKVGINTGFN
+415 PSVRKVGINTGIN
-428 FRNFGTEVFLSNMK
+428 YGNFGTEIFLSNMK

-454 GTYKI
+454 GTYRI
-459 SDTLPITLGM
+459 SDALPITIGM

-480 LKDTDGDDYP
+480 LKDTDGDNYP
-490 DLFDDFPNDKDLWND
+490 DLFDDFPNDKELWND

-510 LADENGGNKA
+510 IADLNGGSKA
-520 PSGGWDIDADG
+520 PNGGWDIDADG

-539 SELKLKPEPF
+539 SDLNLKPEPF

-578 VYSEFNTLSFSQA
+578 VYSEFNTLSFSQS
-591 TGDTTYFNRNKMTG
+591 TGDTTYFNRDKMTG
-605 SGITLPGLR
+605 SGITLPGLK
-614 ASLFGFLNISFE
+614 ASFFGFLSVSFE
-626 YRIKNG
+626 YRLKNG

-648 TVQTTDSGII
+648 TVQTTDNGII

-671 SNKDTRGMYGSAS
+671 SNQDTKGMYGSAS
-684 ANLFNLLTF
+684 ANLFNLITF
-693 NASYASMKADT
+693 NASYANMKADT

-712 LLNLNAENIPK
+712 LLNLNADNIPK

-736 KDPFD
+736 KNPFD
-741 FGNPSLNTVFG
+741 FSNPTLNTVFG

-767 DFRQFYRDSGIPGAA
+767 DFRQYYRDSGVPGAA

>member
-1 MVNQAKENIGNEVKK
+1 M
-16 TVQINLCTN
+16 
-25 ALKFLIFIDKLP
+25 LKNSLLI
-37 FNNTEMFAIM
+37 A
-47 KKSILFI
+47 
-54 LIIFS
+54 IIFS
-59 NILLAETIGRV
+59 NLLSAETIGRV

-79 KPMGSPSYSVSVKPG
+79 KQMGSSSYSIQAKPG

-106 EASFAVVIFLDDKSV
+106 DASFAVVIFLDDKSV

-150 NVNKEDR
+150 NVNKDNR

-236 DPDGESSPEQNDN
+236 DPDGESSLDKNNDEP
-249 QGQSENNQQDS
+249 QSDGNNQEQ
-260 PQQQERQ
+260 PQPQNQQNQQ
-267 PQQRQQRSPQQNQN
+267 PQQRQQRSTQRQLDRSPQDQNKSLQTNEAVVQN
-281 QTSQEPAKQTE
+281 ETSAVKDQA
-292 SVERLEDV
+292 
-300 QTSSSNPQSPP
+300 PP

-368 PSDFIDKI
+368 PSDFVDKI

-388 WLVWGS
+388 WLMWGS

-404 LISGYSNMMEF
+404 LLNGYSNMMEF
-415 PSVRKVGINTGFN
+415 PSVRKVGINTGFTIGK
-428 FRNFGTEVFLSNMK
+428 FGTEVFLSNMK

-459 SDTLPITLGM
+459 SDALPITLGM

-490 DLFDDFPNDKDLWND
+490 DLFDDFPNDKDLWSD

-510 LADENGGNKA
+510 IADLNGGSKI
-520 PSGGWDIDADG
+520 PDGGWDIDADG
-531 NNILDSEQ
+531 NNILDSQQ
-539 SELKLKPEPF
+539 SDLKLKPEPF

-572 RALSLE
+572 RVLSME
-578 VYSEFNTLSFSQA
+578 VYSEFNTLNFSKS
-591 TGDTTYFNRNKMTG
+591 TGDTTYFNRNKMSG
-605 SGITLPGLR
+605 SGITLPGVR

-648 TVQTTDSGII
+648 TVQTTDSGIL
-658 VRTKDQLVFADPL
+658 VRTKDQVIFADPM
-671 SNKDTRGMYGSAS
+671 SNKDTKGMFGSAS

-693 NASYASMKADT
+693 NASYANMKADT

-712 LLNLNAENIPK
+712 LLNLNADNIPK
-723 LSVAQA
+723 LSIAQA

-736 KDPFD
+736 KNPFE
-741 FGNPSLNTVFG
+741 FSKPSINTVFG

-767 DFRQFYRDSGIPGAA
+767 DFRQYYRDSGLPGAI

>member
-1 MVNQAKENIGNEVKK
+1 M
-16 TVQINLCTN
+16 
-25 ALKFLIFIDKLP
+25 LKNSLLI
-37 FNNTEMFAIM
+37 A
-47 KKSILFI
+47 
-54 LIIFS
+54 IIFS
-59 NILLAETIGRV
+59 NLLSAETIGRV

-79 KPMGSPSYSVSVKPG
+79 KQMGSSSYSIQAKPG

-106 EASFAVVIFLDDKSV
+106 DASFAVVIFLDDKSV

-150 NVNKEDR
+150 NVNKDNR

-236 DPDGESSPEQNDN
+236 DPDGESSSEQNNDEP
-249 QGQSENNQQDS
+249 QSDGNNQEQ
-260 PQQQERQ
+260 PQPQNQQNQQ
-267 PQQRQQRSPQQNQN
+267 PQQRQQRSTQRQLDRSPQDQNKSLQANEAAVQN
-281 QTSQEPAKQTE
+281 ETSAVKDQT
-292 SVERLEDV
+292 
-300 QTSSSNPQSPP
+300 PP

-388 WLVWGS
+388 WLMWGS

-404 LISGYSNMMEF
+404 LLNGYSNMMEF

-428 FRNFGTEVFLSNMK
+428 FGKFGTEVFLSNMK
-442 DFSRGGTLLGLR
+442 DFSRGGTLIGLR

-459 SDTLPITLGM
+459 SDALPITLGM

-490 DLFDDFPNDKDLWND
+490 DLFDDFPNDKDLWSD

-510 LADENGGNKA
+510 IADLNGGSKI
-520 PSGGWDIDADG
+520 PDGGWDIDADG
-531 NNILDSEQ
+531 NNILDSQQ
-539 SELKLKPEPF
+539 SELNLKPEPF

-563 DIGYPVLKS
+563 DIGYPILKS
-572 RALSLE
+572 RALSME
-578 VYSEFNTLSFSQA
+578 VYSEFNTLNFSKS
-591 TGDTTYFNRNKMTG
+591 TGDTTYFNRNKMSG
-605 SGITLPGLR
+605 SGITIPGVR

-648 TVQTTDSGII
+648 TVQTTDSGIL
-658 VRTKDQLVFADPL
+658 VRTKDQVIFADPM
-671 SNKDTRGMYGSAS
+671 SNKDTKGMFGSAS

-693 NASYASMKADT
+693 NASYANMKADT

-712 LLNLNAENIPK
+712 LLNLNADNIPK
-723 LSVAQA
+723 LSIAQA

-736 KDPFD
+736 KNPFE
-741 FGNPSLNTVFG
+741 FSEPSINTVFG

-767 DFRQFYRDSGIPGAA
+767 DFRQYYRDSGLPGAI